1 MALRASQITTVQWI
15 GRTLLIWLIELVTV
29 VIVAAAIGGVQL
41 ADLWSAVQFTAFV
54 GILNALL
61 WPVLARLTLPFLVF
75 SFGFFTFV
83 LNGLVFWIG
92 GQLVPGIHFNHY
104 GYAVLAAVAVT
115 VANTTVSGLLTI
127 DEDASFYRSV
137 LQRAARRMANRRP
150 PRSYPGIL
158 FLEIDGLS
166 EPVLRHA
173 LAAGHMP
180 ALARLLESGSHDLL
194 AWETDLSSQTGAAQA
209 GILHGNNFN
218 IPAFRWV
225 EKGEN
230 SRVVSSFGL
239 RDAESI
245 ETRISNGNGLLRRN
259 GCSRANLFTGD
270 AADVMLTYSRATSVT
285 KLYTSSYFA
294 FFANPYNFV
303 RTLSLMVVD
312 IGREVRE
319 RWRQEHYDIRPRL
332 SERRRGIYPLL
343 RAATAV
349 LLRDVTIDTLITD
362 VLQGNADVVYATLS
376 AYDEVAH
383 HSGVIDRDSL
393 RVLSQL
399 DRAFARVKRA
409 AQTAERPYQFVILS
423 DHGQT
428 QGATFK
434 QRYGRTLKQAIQT
447 LLPRDLKIH
456 ARLQTDE
463 EWGHVAALVSEVAQ
477 QDPYMLGRF
486 VRTVT
491 RQRTEDGEVAVGP
504 NYQRLLDERAGRIIT
519 AEEAQLIVLASGNL
533 GLAYFTDWQ
542 ERLTLEALETHFPGL
557 VDGLVRHPGIGFVL
571 VRSEH
576 YGPLAIGAR
585 GIYYLAHDRITGENP
600 LAYFSLH
607 APMLL
612 RRADLYD
619 NVPDLLINSFYDPVA
634 DEACAFE
641 ELIGF
646 HGGLGGGQNRPFLMA
661 PAAWRLRHESIV
673 GAEQLYRVLK
683 RQVDALPG

>member
-576 YGPLAIGAR
+576 YGHLAIGAR

>member
-1 MALRASQITTVQWI
+1 MAIRGPHITTAQWL
-15 GRTLLIWLIELVTV
+15 GRTLLIWLIELMTV
-29 VIVAAAIGGVQL
+29 IVVAAALGGVQL
-41 ADLWSAVQFTAFV
+41 AGLWPAVQFTAFV

-61 WPVLARLTLPFLVF
+61 WPLLARLTLPFLVF
-75 SFGFFTFV
+75 SFGFFTFI
-83 LNGLVFWIG
+83 LNGLIFWIG
-92 GQLVPGIHFNHY
+92 GQFVPGIHFNNY
-104 GYAVLAAVAVT
+104 GYALLAAVVVT
-115 VANTTVSGLLTI
+115 VANTTISSLLTI

-137 LQRAARRMANRRP
+137 LQRATRRMAGRRP
-150 PRSYPGIL
+150 PRRYPGIL

-173 LAAGHMP
+173 LATGHMP
-180 ALARLLESGSHDLL
+180 ALAGLLEGRSHELS

-239 RDAESI
+239 RDAEAI
-245 ETRISNGNGLLRRN
+245 EERISNGNGLLWRN

-270 AADVMLTYSRATSVT
+270 AADVMLTYSRATSVA
-285 KLYTSSYFA
+285 KLYTPSYFA

-303 RTLSLMVVD
+303 RTLSLMAVD
-312 IGREVRE
+312 MVREVRE
-319 RWRQEHYDIRPRL
+319 RWHQERLDIRPRL
-332 SERRRGIYPLL
+332 SERRRGLYPLL

-349 LLRDVTIDTLITD
+349 LLRDVTVDTLITD
-362 VLQGNADVVYATLS
+362 VLQGDADVIYATLS

-383 HSGVIDRDSL
+383 HSGIVDRDSL

-399 DRAFARVKRA
+399 DRAFARVERA
-409 AQTAERPYQFVILS
+409 AQAADRPYQFVILS

-434 QRYGRTLKQAIQT
+434 QRYGVTLKQAIQK

-504 NYQRLLDERAGRIIT
+504 DYQRMLDEQAGRIIT

-533 GLAYFTDWQ
+533 GLVYFTDWQ
-542 ERLTLEALETHFPGL
+542 ERLTLEALEAHFPGL

-571 VRSEH
+571 VRSER

-585 GIYYLAHDRITGENP
+585 GIYYLAQDRVTGENP

-619 NVPDLLINSFYDPVA
+619 NAPDLLINSFYDPVA

-646 HGGLGGGQNRPFLMA
+646 HGGLGGGQNLPFLLS
-661 PAAWRLRHESIV
+661 PVAWQLRNESIV

-683 RQVDALPG
+683 RQVDAMPG

>member
-1 MALRASQITTVQWI
+1 MAIRRPQITTAQWLR
-15 GRTLLIWLIELVTV
+15 RTLLIWFIELVAV
-29 VIVAAAIGGVQL
+29 VMVAAAIGGVQL
-41 ADLWSAVQFTAFV
+41 AGIWPAVQFTAFV
-54 GILNALL
+54 GVLNALL

-83 LNGLVFWIG
+83 LNGLIFWIG
-92 GQLVPGIHFNHY
+92 SQLVPGIHFNNY
-104 GYAVLAAVAVT
+104 GYAVFAAVVVT
-115 VANTTVSGLLTI
+115 VANTTISSLLTI

-150 PRSYPGIL
+150 ARTYPGIL

-173 LAAGHMP
+173 LTTGHMP
-180 ALARLLESGSHDLL
+180 ALARLLASGSYDLL

-218 IPAFRWV
+218 MPAFRWV

-239 RDAESI
+239 RDAEAI
-245 ETRISNGNGLLRRN
+245 EARISNGNGLLWRN

-270 AADVMLTYSRATSVT
+270 ATDVMLTYSRATSVT
-285 KLYTSSYFA
+285 KLYTPSYFA

-303 RTLSLMVVD
+303 RTLSLMAVD
-312 IGREVRE
+312 MVREVCE
-319 RWRQEHYDIRPRL
+319 RWHQERHDVRPRL
-332 SERRRGIYPLL
+332 SERRRGLYPLL
-343 RAATAV
+343 RSATAV
-349 LLRDVTIDTLITD
+349 LLRDVTVDTLITD
-362 VLQGNADVVYATLS
+362 VLQGDADVIYATLS

-383 HSGVIDRDSL
+383 HSGVLDRDSL

-399 DRAFARVKRA
+399 DRAFARVERA
-409 AQTAERPYQFVILS
+409 AQTADRAYQFVILS

-434 QRYGRTLKQAIQT
+434 QRYGTTLKQVIQA

-463 EWGHVAALVSEVAQ
+463 EWGHVAALVSEIAQ

-491 RQRTEDGEVAVGP
+491 RQRTEDGEVTVGP
-504 NYQRLLDERAGRIIT
+504 DYQRLLDEQAGRVIT

-533 GLAYFTDWQ
+533 GLVYFTDWA
-542 ERLTLEALETHFPGL
+542 ERLTLEAMETHFPGL

-571 VRSEH
+571 VRSER

-585 GIYYLAHDRITGENP
+585 GIYYLAQDRVTGENP

-619 NVPDLLINSFYDPVA
+619 NAPDLLINSFYDPVT

-646 HGGLGGGQNRPFLMA
+646 HGGLGGGQNRPFLLV
-661 PAAWRLRHESIV
+661 PVAWKLRYESIV
-673 GAEQLYRVLK
+673 GAEHLYRVLK
-683 RQVDALPG
+683 RHVDAMPG